1 MAHDALGIALN
12 WAKEFSEAIAAF
24 EHSIALNP
32 SNFQAYV
39 SIGHSLT
46 LAGRPDEG
54 VTALEKGLE
63 LNPHDPRN
71 HLYFAFLARAHLTAR
86 RYGDAIEWA
95 RTSIRRRPDILEPH
109 VILTTA
115 LGHLDRLPEA
125 RTALG
130 ECERIDPTSMASLA
144 TWQRYERETD
154 NEHFLQ
160 GLRKAGW
167 EG

>member
-12 WAKEFSEAIAAF
+12 WANEYGEAIAAF
-24 EHSIALNP
+24 EHALELNP
-32 SNFQAYV
+32 SDFQAHV
-39 SIGHSLT
+39 SLGRALA

-54 VTALEKGLE
+54 VTALEKGVE

-71 HLYFAFLARAHLTAR
+71 HLYFAFLSGAHLTAR

-109 VILTTA
+109 LILTAA

-125 RTALG
+125 RMALG
-130 ECERIDPTSMASLA
+130 ECERIDPASVARMA

-154 NEHFLQ
+154 NEHFLD